1 MQEKKV
7 VLGSQLK
14 EKFEESSL
22 EQKDFV
28 KLITLSFYFSL
39 QATIFMKIFAIF
51 LLLI

>member
-22 EQKDFV
+22 EQRDFV
-28 KLITLSFYFSL
+28 ELLISSFYISL
-39 QATIFMKIFAIF
+39 QITIIIKLFAVLF
-51 LLLI
+51 TLI